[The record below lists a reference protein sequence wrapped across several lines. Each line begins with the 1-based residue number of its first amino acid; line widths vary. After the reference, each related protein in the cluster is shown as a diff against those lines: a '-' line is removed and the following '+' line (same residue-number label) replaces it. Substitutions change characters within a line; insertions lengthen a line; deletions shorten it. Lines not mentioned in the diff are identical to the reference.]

1 VKGGDF
7 ETRVR
12 CRDGKGGFS
21 GESRGRLDPV
31 VRVDLKL
38 DGDISYQLAEVADIS
53 IDQGIVSG
61 DLQEG
66 SLARRQL
73 ESLILSL
80 RNPPVFVTRSN
91 VDTAL
96 AKDDYLVD
104 FQVTTEIILGSRSL
118 SFSRK
123 VTSRRQGWV

>member
-1 VKGGDF
+1 
-7 ETRVR
+7 
-12 CRDGKGGFS
+12 
-21 GESRGRLDPV
+21 

-38 DGDISYQLAEVADIS
+38 GGDISYQFAEVADIS

-96 AKDDYLVD
+96 AYDDCLVD

-123 VTSRRQGWV
+123 VSIGLGWV